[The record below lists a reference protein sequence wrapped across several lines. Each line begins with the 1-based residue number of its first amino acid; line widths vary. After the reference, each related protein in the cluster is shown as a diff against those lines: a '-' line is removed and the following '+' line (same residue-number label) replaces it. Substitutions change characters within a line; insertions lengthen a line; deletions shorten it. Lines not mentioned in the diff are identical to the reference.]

1 MSWTRFYGPTNDKHC
16 VVTNPRI
23 DKESCLVDPT
33 SFPGRIGHHFPGN
46 SPAVI
51 LGHHKTRRDRGVLDR
66 LQQPVE
72 FFSIHGVL
80 LSAQLTVRLSLIGI
94 VHIRL
99 LYPVSLRECDQL

>member
-1 MSWTRFYGPTNDKHC
+1 M
-16 VVTNPRI
+16 
-23 DKESCLVDPT
+23 
-33 SFPGRIGHHFPGN
+33 
-46 SPAVI
+46 I

-99 LYPVSLRECDQL
+99 LYPVSLRECDQLAGLLVIPFGQLRRNRRQIAQQASAGVV